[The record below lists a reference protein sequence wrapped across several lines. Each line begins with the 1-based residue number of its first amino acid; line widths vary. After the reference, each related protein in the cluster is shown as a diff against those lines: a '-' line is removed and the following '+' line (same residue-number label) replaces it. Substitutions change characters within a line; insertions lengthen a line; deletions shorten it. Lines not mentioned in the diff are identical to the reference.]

1 MTTDTRALRA
11 LLDAGTP
18 GEWELA
24 LSNESG
30 RYISG
35 HNGYVAIVHY
45 WSRPEPEMQAN
56 AALIVALHN
65 AARPLL
71 DAADERDALRAL
83 LAEIRGDCE
92 TVYGVTAHNYRDF
105 CLRGAA
111 GTMPSDTWA
120 RHCQRRIEQIDDA
133 LTGAAKCP

>member
-1 MTTDTRALRA
+1 MDTDTKALRV

-56 AALIVALHN
+56 AALIVALRN

-71 DAADERDALRAL
+71 DAADERDAL
-83 LAEIRGDCE
+83 LAEVARLRGDAGR
-92 TVYGVTAHNYRDF
+92 YLALRDTADLFALMILDKAIPRENWDF
-105 CLRGAA
+105 A
-111 GTMPSDTWA
+111 
-120 RHCQRRIEQIDDA
+120 IDDA
-133 LTGAAKCP
+133 LTGATK